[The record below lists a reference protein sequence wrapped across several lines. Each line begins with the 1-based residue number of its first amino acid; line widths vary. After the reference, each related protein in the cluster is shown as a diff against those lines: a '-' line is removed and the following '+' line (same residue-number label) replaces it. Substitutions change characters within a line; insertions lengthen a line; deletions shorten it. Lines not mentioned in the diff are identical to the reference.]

1 MVQGR
6 AVMRKLGPEPRRNQ
20 GGEDDT
26 RISDWPGCHHLLI
39 WLVVDTTII
48 TVEWQLSPPG
58 QDQNKVL
65 ASGLYAAKIIA
76 IPLTSFLQFS
86 RAPIIWRCNIWI
98 KLMLND
104 HHLHLLDTFN
114 VIKIIVHFLTRL
126 RLSSIN
132 QIFPF
137 INTRLMGE
145 LMFESQI
152 QTVKYITV
160 KLLTRS
166 ETPSD
171 TDGKFKYCL
180 WRELYFLWIFWYG
193 LSESNKN
200 RWLCQSKSF
209 TQK

>member
-1 MVQGR
+1 
-6 AVMRKLGPEPRRNQ
+6 
-20 GGEDDT
+20 
-26 RISDWPGCHHLLI
+26 
-39 WLVVDTTII
+39 
-48 TVEWQLSPPG
+48 
-58 QDQNKVL
+58 
-65 ASGLYAAKIIA
+65 
-76 IPLTSFLQFS
+76 
-86 RAPIIWRCNIWI
+86 
-98 KLMLND
+98 MLND

-180 WRELYFLWIFWYG
+180 
-193 LSESNKN
+193 
-200 RWLCQSKSF
+200 
-209 TQK
+209 